1 MHGFGTPVKRPP
13 DSITPRFRRPMRT
26 TSTLQKTFLPTSK
39 NISPI
44 AKKKARKAM
53 VSNHRLPAFNAL
65 LPTLRTVPLDR
76 VPTKD

>member
-13 DSITPRFRRPMRT
+13 DSITPRFRRPIRNNIH
-26 TSTLQKTFLPTSK
+26 TSK

>member
-26 TSTLQKTFLPTSK
+26 TSTLQK
-39 NISPI
+39 NISSI